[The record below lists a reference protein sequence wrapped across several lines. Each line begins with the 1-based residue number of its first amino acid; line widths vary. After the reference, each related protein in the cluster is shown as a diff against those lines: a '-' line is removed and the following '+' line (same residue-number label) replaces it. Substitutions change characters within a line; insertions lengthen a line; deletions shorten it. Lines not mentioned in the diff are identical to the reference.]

1 MAGTRPLHPPPPV
14 NPRIVGAAVS
24 VLALALV
31 AYGSSGLLRVW
42 QMKREVETLER
53 EIVTLRGE
61 TEDLARS
68 VDRLRGD
75 PETIEKI
82 AREEFGLVRP
92 GERVLKFPST
102 PGGR

>member
-1 MAGTRPLHPPPPV
+1 MS
-14 NPRIVGAAVS
+14 PRVVGAALS
-24 VLALALV
+24 ILALVLV
-31 AYGSSGLLRVW
+31 AYGSSGLVRLW
-42 QMKREVETLER
+42 QMKREVEALER

-61 TEDLARS
+61 TADLARS
-68 VDRLRGD
+68 VDRLRSD
-75 PETIEKI
+75 PEAIEKI

>member
-1 MAGTRPLHPPPPV
+1 
-14 NPRIVGAAVS
+14 VGAALS
-24 VLALALV
+24 ILALVVV
-31 AYGSSGLLRVW
+31 AYGSSGLVRLW
-42 QMKREVETLER
+42 QMKREVEALER

-61 TEDLARS
+61 TADLARS
-68 VDRLRGD
+68 VDRLRSD
-75 PETIEKI
+75 PEAIEKI

>member
-1 MAGTRPLHPPPPV
+1 M

-68 VDRLRGD
+68 VDRLRSD

>member
-1 MAGTRPLHPPPPV
+1 V
-14 NPRIVGAAVS
+14 NARIVGAAVS

-31 AYGSSGLLRVW
+31 AYGSSGLVRVW
-42 QMKREVETLER
+42 QMKRDVETLER

-68 VDRLRGD
+68 VDRLRVD

>member
-1 MAGTRPLHPPPPV
+1 MSS
-14 NPRIVGAAVS
+14 RIVGAAVS

-53 EIVTLRGE
+53 EIVTLRAE

>member
-1 MAGTRPLHPPPPV
+1 M

-31 AYGSSGLLRVW
+31 AYGSSGLVRVW

>member
-1 MAGTRPLHPPPPV
+1 M
-14 NPRIVGAAVS
+14 GAALS
-24 VLALALV
+24 ILALVLV
-31 AYGSSGLLRVW
+31 AYGSSGLVRLW
-42 QMKREVETLER
+42 QMKREVEALER

-61 TEDLARS
+61 TADLARS
-68 VDRLRGD
+68 VDRLRSD
-75 PETIEKI
+75 PEAIEKI

>member
-1 MAGTRPLHPPPPV
+1 MS
-14 NPRIVGAAVS
+14 PRVVGVALS
-24 VLALALV
+24 VLALVLV
-31 AYGSSGLLRVW
+31 AYGSSGLVRLW
-42 QMKREVETLER
+42 QMKREVEALER

-61 TEDLARS
+61 TADLARS
-68 VDRLRGD
+68 VDRLRSD
-75 PETIEKI
+75 PEAIEKI

>member
-1 MAGTRPLHPPPPV
+1 
-14 NPRIVGAAVS
+14 VGAALS
-24 VLALALV
+24 ILALVVV
-31 AYGSSGLLRVW
+31 AYGSSGLVRLW
-42 QMKREVETLER
+42 QMKREVEALER

-61 TEDLARS
+61 TADLARS
-68 VDRLRGD
+68 VDRLRND
-75 PETIEKI
+75 PDAIEKI

>member
-1 MAGTRPLHPPPPV
+1 V
-14 NPRIVGAAVS
+14 SPRVVGAALS
-24 VLALALV
+24 ILALVLV
-31 AYGSSGLLRVW
+31 AYGSSGLVRLW
-42 QMKREVETLER
+42 QMKREVEALER

-61 TEDLARS
+61 TADLARS
-68 VDRLRGD
+68 VDRLRSD
-75 PETIEKI
+75 PEAIEKI

>member
-1 MAGTRPLHPPPPV
+1 MS
-14 NPRIVGAAVS
+14 PRVVGGALGLLAVAMIVC
-24 VLALALV
+24 
-31 AYGSSGLLRVW
+31 GSTGLLRVG
-42 QMKREVETLER
+42 QMKREVEALEH

-61 TEDLARS
+61 TQELART

-82 AREEFGLVRP
+82 AREEFGYVRP
-92 GERVLKFPST
+92 GEKVLKFPST

>member
-1 MAGTRPLHPPPPV
+1 M

-42 QMKREVETLER
+42 QMKREVEMLER

-68 VDRLRGD
+68 VDRLRSD

>member
-1 MAGTRPLHPPPPV
+1 
-14 NPRIVGAAVS
+14 VGAALS
-24 VLALALV
+24 ILALVLV
-31 AYGSSGLLRVW
+31 AYGSSGLVRLW
-42 QMKREVETLER
+42 QMKREVEALER

-61 TEDLARS
+61 TADLARS
-68 VDRLRGD
+68 VDRLRSD
-75 PETIEKI
+75 PEAIEKI